1 MKASGLTCRM
11 LVSVWC
17 LALLAVSAGSSESP
31 VPETPVSTVS
41 ETSLDTS
48 SSSASNLIVSASGQL
63 CDEGAGSCTR
73 AGVIKLM
80 DGVVVRRQNV
90 TSPEESARE
99 ARELADEKD
108 VGLKMLRRLERFTK
122 NHVVEIDIPMF
133 VNSTRRSFSTEMPR
147 LMFGK
152 NSFLTGFGL
161 GFLAFGLKKLL
172 LPLFIGA
179 QIVKSVLIAMFLPS
193 ILGGIGKLV
202 GKGVSNFA
210 QSSGSNPSAGVDTIN
225 DFDFKDTT
233 NTGYDADAAGS
244 ENQPYG
250 VWAFPPEG
258 STYAQGLNFIQSAI
272 GRPTLAPYPSAGGG
286 LNAGGAASSLY
297 SPAAMAASK
306 LQDRYTPKV
315 PYAQPAA
322 TKHQGSFYSRDK
334 QQDYKLFHQI
344 PHSSHLLANY
354 DPFYSPLLSRLDSVF
369 KQLGYAHEGCRERL
383 VCDMYNN
390 PAKFA
395 PYSNLVSAQL
405 SRELNE
411 LRKPS
416 SDNPEILRFFKYMKA
431 AKEGQE
437 GVDCSRRYPGCPAST
452 IQSDAPPMLTT
463 FNDINK
469 LVHARKL
476 QA

>member
-1 MKASGLTCRM
+1 MAALGLCSQM

-17 LALLAVSAGSSESP
+17 LALLAVSATSSESP
-31 VPETPVSTVS
+31 VSQTPVS
-41 ETSLDTS
+41 ETSS
-48 SSSASNLIVSASGQL
+48 SSHNLIVSVSGQE
-63 CDEGAGSCTR
+63 CDGAGCTR

-90 TSPEESARE
+90 TSAEESARE
-99 ARELADEKD
+99 ARELAEEKD
-108 VGLKMLRRLERFTK
+108 VGLKMLRRLDRFTRS
-122 NHVVEIDIPMF
+122 HVVEIDIPVF
-133 VNSTRRSFSTEMPR
+133 VNSTRRAFSTGMPR

-210 QSSGSNPSAGVDTIN
+210 QSSGSNPSAGVGGDTIN

-244 ENQPYG
+244 ENQQYG

-286 LNAGGAASSLY
+286 LQAGGGAY

-306 LQDRYTPKV
+306 LQDSRYTPKV

-322 TKHQGSFYSRDK
+322 NKHQGSFYSRDK

-437 GVDCSRRYPGCPAST
+437 GVDCSRRYPGCPASSL
-452 IQSDAPPMLTT
+452 QNDAPPMLTT

-476 QA
+476 EAAR